1 MGINIILIEDDAIEE
16 LYPFALTCNSWQIRA
31 GRHTIHERWVHA
43 LPDAAV
49 VVHTHRTLHQQLYGE
64 DVTAGVL
71 NRSAPLLVLLSTAV
85 LSPENMKGLAERT
98 TSAVRPCVINSGDVT
113 IGAIL
118 PTTPESLD
126 DVIAA
131 LDTVAAED
139 VVLVS
144 VTARQV
150 RRMWDVLDMID
161 EAIAWD
167 AELSVSR
174 VSPTAVIHPSAII
187 DESKGAVLID
197 DLAVIGPMA
206 VLQGPCSIGAHAVV
220 KPHAHITHSV
230 IGPYCKV
237 GGEVSVSIFQS
248 YSNKQHY
255 GFVGHSIIGQWVNLG
270 AGTTTSNLKN
280 TYHDVR
286 PIMPWGRETSGR
298 LFLGSMIGDFT
309 RTAIGTMLPTGGI
322 YGVCSHIMSE
332 GLAPSSVRSFVWQA
346 GVVYDRN
353 RAFDTCDAMM
363 QRRGHALSDRHREL
377 LDNVRERDV

>member
-1 MGINIILIEDDAIEE
+1 MGINVILIEDDAVEE

-31 GRHTIHERWVHA
+31 GRHTIHERWVRV
-43 LPDAAV
+43 LPDANV
-49 VVHTHRTLHQQLYGE
+49 IVHTHRTLHEQLYRE
-64 DVTAGVL
+64 HVAAGVL
-71 NRSAPLLVLLSTAV
+71 GRPAPVLVVLSSAV
-85 LSPENMKGLAERT
+85 LSPEHMKGLAERT
-98 TSAVRPCVINSGDVT
+98 RHAARPCVINSEAVT

-126 DVIAA
+126 EIIAA
-131 LDTVAAED
+131 LDSVPADD
-139 VVLVS
+139 VDLVS
-144 VTARQV
+144 VTAHQV
-150 RRMWDVLDMID
+150 RRMWDVLDLID
-161 EAIAWD
+161 DAIAWD
-167 AELSVSR
+167 AELTDLR
-174 VSPTAVIHPSAII
+174 VSPTAMIHPSAVI

-197 DLAVIGPMA
+197 DMAVIGPMA
-206 VLQGPCSIGAHAVV
+206 VIQGPCSIGAHAVV
-220 KPHAHITHSV
+220 KPHCHITHSV

-237 GGEVSVSIFQS
+237 GGEISVSIFQA

-286 PIMPWGRETSGR
+286 PIMPWGRETSGL

-322 YGVCSHIMSE
+322 YGVCSHVMSE
-332 GLAPSSVRSFVWQA
+332 GLAPSSVRSFVWQP
-346 GVVYDRN
+346 GVVYDRC

-377 LDNVRERDV
+377 LDDVRERDV

>member
-1 MGINIILIEDDAIEE
+1 MGINVILIEDDAVEE

-31 GRHTIHERWVHA
+31 GRHTIHERWVRV
-43 LPDAAV
+43 LPDANV
-49 VVHTHRTLHQQLYGE
+49 IVHTHRTLHEQLYRE
-64 DVTAGVL
+64 HVAAGVL
-71 NRSAPLLVLLSTAV
+71 GRPAPVLVVLSSAV
-85 LSPENMKGLAERT
+85 LSPEHMKGLAERT
-98 TSAVRPCVINSGDVT
+98 RHAARPCVINSEAVT

-126 DVIAA
+126 EIIAA
-131 LDTVAAED
+131 LDSVPADD
-139 VVLVS
+139 VDLVS
-144 VTARQV
+144 VTAHQV
-150 RRMWDVLDMID
+150 RRMWDVLDLID
-161 EAIAWD
+161 DAIAWD
-167 AELSVSR
+167 AELTDLR
-174 VSPTAVIHPSAII
+174 VSPTAMIHPSAVI

-197 DLAVIGPMA
+197 DMAVIGPMA
-206 VLQGPCSIGAHAVV
+206 VIQGPCSIGAHAVV
-220 KPHAHITHSV
+220 KPHCHITHSV

-237 GGEVSVSIFQS
+237 GGEISVSIFQA

-286 PIMPWGRETSGR
+286 PIMPWGRETSGL

-322 YGVCSHIMSE
+322 YGVCSHVMSE
-332 GLAPSSVRSFVWQA
+332 GLAPSSVRSFVWQP
-346 GVVYDRN
+346 GVVYDRS

-377 LDNVRERDV
+377 LDDVRERDV

>member
-1 MGINIILIEDDAIEE
+1 MGINVILIEDDAVEE

-31 GRHTIHERWVHA
+31 GRHTIHERWVRV
-43 LPDAAV
+43 LPDANV
-49 VVHTHRTLHQQLYGE
+49 VVHTHRTLHEQLYRE
-64 DVTAGVL
+64 HVAAGVL
-71 NRSAPLLVLLSTAV
+71 GRPAPVLVVLSSAV
-85 LSPENMKGLAERT
+85 LSPEHMKGLAERT
-98 TSAVRPCVINSGDVT
+98 RHAARPCVINSEAVT

-126 DVIAA
+126 EIIAA
-131 LDTVAAED
+131 LDSVPADD
-139 VVLVS
+139 VDLVS
-144 VTARQV
+144 VTAHQV
-150 RRMWDVLDMID
+150 RRMWDVLDLID
-161 EAIAWD
+161 DAIAWD
-167 AELSVSR
+167 AGLTDLR
-174 VSPTAVIHPSAII
+174 VSPTAMIHPSAVI

-197 DLAVIGPMA
+197 DMAVIGPMA
-206 VLQGPCSIGAHAVV
+206 VIQGPCSIGAHAVV
-220 KPHAHITHSV
+220 KPHCHITHSV

-237 GGEVSVSIFQS
+237 GGEISVSIFQA

-286 PIMPWGRETSGR
+286 PIMPWGRESSGL

-322 YGVCSHIMSE
+322 YGVCSHVMSE
-332 GLAPSSVRSFVWQA
+332 GLAPSSVRSFVWQP
-346 GVVYDRN
+346 GVVYDRS

-377 LDNVRERDV
+377 LDDVRERDV